1 MTFILQFYLLFSAAS
16 LDLYIT
22 GIAWIISSAIIYKF
36 FKKRFVA
43 TALSFLFLLPFSAAE
58 WNTRIDNLAHKA
70 RNKRLSALNSA
81 GIYNLNLIMATS
93 GAALGYK
100 EVAYETLLLG
110 IPNKG
115 KEVTMSSNFPM
126 ESKKIKTAVKQHIK
140 SGRKST
146 TKRISWKKSEY
157 FSDSSKVSLALDS
170 YAKLKIKTLTNSKGK
185 KYYDCTVRVFVAYPS
200 KSITDLKVF
209 GNDNLRIRMD
219 EGIFGGL
226 QKNGLF
232 ETYHMNWNWKVD
244 EENAGNNIGIFW
256 FNDVLDMIIKI

>member
-1 MTFILQFYLLFSAAS
+1 MTFILQLYLLFSAVS

-22 GIAWIISSAIIYKF
+22 AIAWIASSAIIYKF
-36 FKKRFVA
+36 FKKRFIA
-43 TALSFLFLLPFSAAE
+43 TALSFLFLLPFSVVE
-58 WNTRIDNLAHKA
+58 WNKRIDNLGYKA
-70 RNKRLSALNSA
+70 KNQKLSTLNSA
-81 GIYNLNLIMATS
+81 GIYNLNLIMATT

-100 EVAYETLLLG
+100 EVALETFLLG

-115 KEVTMSSNFPM
+115 KEVTVSSNFPM
-126 ESKKIKTAVKQHIK
+126 ESKKIKAAVKQHIK

-157 FSDSSKVSLALDS
+157 FADSSKVSLALDS

-185 KYYDCTVRVFVAYPS
+185 KYYDCTIRVFVAYPN
-200 KSITDLKVF
+200 KSTTDLKLF
-209 GNDNLRIRMD
+209 GNDKLRIRME

-232 ETYHMNWNWKVD
+232 ETYHMNWNWQVD
-244 EENAGNNIGIFW
+244 KESVDNDIGIFW
-256 FNDVLDMIIKI
+256 FNDVFDKVIKI